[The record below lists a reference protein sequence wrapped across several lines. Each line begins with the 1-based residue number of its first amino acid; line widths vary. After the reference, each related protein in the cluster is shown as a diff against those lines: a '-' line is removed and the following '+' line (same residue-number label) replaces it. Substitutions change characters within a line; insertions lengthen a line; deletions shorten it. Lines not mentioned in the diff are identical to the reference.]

1 MSGPG
6 SRMSRGLRAGRAR
19 SAALA
24 ALLLSGFAAVAQPV
38 LDVPG
43 EAARIASE
51 GLSIGSDAG
60 AGGDPQTSVAQP
72 VFSAQR
78 SAEVTST
85 IEDLLGPAGDPGG
98 FRAFLRTR
106 GITYDLIYFTEAV
119 HTARGG
125 KRRGTATLGMVDIDV
140 DVDLD
145 TLVGWKG
152 GALHTTFY
160 QIHGSGASRSYI
172 GNLLTVSDIEAL
184 SASRLNELWFEQSLF
199 DGRLAVRVGQL
210 ATDTEYMIS
219 QTGIL
224 FTNGSLGWAGILAS
238 NLRGGGPSYPLASPG
253 VRVKIVPNANLSFQA
268 GLYDGDPGGPDRFGR
283 EPDPQRRNRTG
294 TRFPLTDPALAIAEV
309 SYAYNIAPGS
319 AGEPGT
325 VTLGG
330 WYQFGRF
337 NALNRDTEGRS
348 LADPESSG
356 VGRRLSGDSGIY
368 GVIDQTVY
376 REPDDPNDGASVFLR
391 ASGSPGDRNLID
403 FYLDAGIAYR
413 GLFRG
418 RSDDT
423 MGLAVGYAR
432 ISDAVRRLDA
442 EAAILGGVPGPRR
455 SMETVVEAT
464 YQAVLGPGLAL
475 QPSIQYVF
483 KPGGG
488 ISNPRDPDGA
498 RIRNAAVFGLRAT
511 IRY

>member
-1 MSGPG
+1 
-6 SRMSRGLRAGRAR
+6 MSRGLYAQKLRYL
-19 SAALA
+19 ALA
-24 ALLLSGFAAVAQPV
+24 ASLVSGSAAFGQPARDVLS
-38 LDVPG
+38 
-43 EAARIASE
+43 EAARVAAE
-51 GLSIGSDAG
+51 GFAIGSDAG

-85 IEDLLGPAGDPGG
+85 IQDLLGPAGDPGG
-98 FRAFLRTR
+98 YRAFLRER
-106 GITYDLIYFTEAV
+106 GISYDLIYFTEAV
-119 HTARGG
+119 HTVWGG
-125 KRRGTATLGMVDIDV
+125 LRRGTATLGLIDIDV

-145 TLVGWKG
+145 ALAGWKG
-152 GALHTTFY
+152 AALHTTFY
-160 QIHGSGASRSYI
+160 QVHGRGASRSYV

-199 DGRLAVRVGQL
+199 DGRLAMRVGQL
-210 ATDTEYMIS
+210 ATDTEYMVS

-253 VRVKIVPNANLSFQA
+253 VRVKVVPNANLSFQA

-294 TRFPLTDPALAIAEV
+294 TRFPLTDPALALAEV

-319 AGEPGT
+319 TGEPGT

-337 NALNRDTEGRS
+337 NAFDRDAEGRS
-348 LADPESSG
+348 LADPASTG
-356 VGRRLSGDSGIY
+356 VGRRRRGDGGIY
-368 GVIDQTVY
+368 GLIDQTIY
-376 REPDDPNDGASVFLR
+376 REPNDPNDGASVFLR
-391 ASGSPGDRNLID
+391 AAGSPGDRNLID
-403 FYLDAGIAYR
+403 FYMDTGIAYR
-413 GLFRG
+413 GLFPG

-423 MGLAVGYAR
+423 MGLAVGHAR
-432 ISDAVRRLDA
+432 ISNAARRLDV
-442 EAAILGGVPGPRR
+442 ETAAFGGVPGPRR
-455 SMETVVEAT
+455 SAETVVEAT
-464 YQAVLGPGLAL
+464 YQAVLGPGVAL